1 MEQCKSFKKGIA
13 LSNCTIFLQI
23 LQATL
28 ANLAL
33 KIKSNNFFAK
43 NHCLF
48 FDFVINYTRAL
59 VLMRQTLHCQMQ
71 CQRPKGGKVM
81 NKYELLLILSASNE
95 EGDRDAILEKISKL
109 LESKGATITN
119 VDKWGNKKL
128 AYPINFKT
136 DGYFALVN
144 FEAPANVPA
153 QVQLQLNIMTDV
165 YRAMFVK
172 KK

>member
-1 MEQCKSFKKGIA
+1 
-13 LSNCTIFLQI
+13 
-23 LQATL
+23 
-28 ANLAL
+28 
-33 KIKSNNFFAK
+33 
-43 NHCLF
+43 
-48 FDFVINYTRAL
+48 
-59 VLMRQTLHCQMQ
+59 
-71 CQRPKGGKVM
+71 M

>member
-1 MEQCKSFKKGIA
+1 
-13 LSNCTIFLQI
+13 
-23 LQATL
+23 
-28 ANLAL
+28 
-33 KIKSNNFFAK
+33 
-43 NHCLF
+43 
-48 FDFVINYTRAL
+48 
-59 VLMRQTLHCQMQ
+59 
-71 CQRPKGGKVM
+71 M
-81 NKYELLLILSASNE
+81 NKYELLLILSASSE